1 MIRSTSEY
9 TQAMRSYGQYCSVAR
24 ALDVV
29 GDRWTLLIVRE
40 LLLQGACRYTD
51 LRDGLP
57 GIATNLLADRL
68 RDLEAAGL
76 IAREEARP
84 PIATTLFRLT
94 PRGEAL
100 RPAIDELGRW
110 GLPLMVGGPE
120 GNAFRTHW
128 LSMPAHLFLTDRHPD
143 RPPVTIE
150 IRTVDE
156 EPMYIETADGSVRTH
171 RGAAEHPDAVLT
183 GPPETIGRLLT
194 GYIGLAK
201 ARRRG
206 LKYEGDPKALDRVLP
221 EMAASA
227 H

>member
-1 MIRSTSEY
+1 
-9 TQAMRSYGQYCSVAR
+9 MRSYNQYCSVAR

-51 LRDGLP
+51 LRDALP

-76 IAREEARP
+76 IAREEAGP

-94 PRGEAL
+94 TRGEGL
-100 RPAIDELGRW
+100 RPVVEELGRW
-110 GLPLMVGGPE
+110 GLPLMGGSHK
-120 GNAFRTHW
+120 GYAFRTHW
-128 LSMPAHLFLTDRHPD
+128 LSVPAHLSLTDRHPT

-150 IRTVDE
+150 IRTDEE

-171 RGAAEHPDAVLT
+171 RGAAEHPDAVMT
-183 GPPETIGRLLT
+183 GSPQTIGRLFT
-194 GYIGLAK
+194 GNIGLAK
-201 ARRRG
+201 ARRHG
-206 LKYEGDPKALDRVLP
+206 LRYEGDPEVLKRVLP
-221 EMAASA
+221 EKEESA
-227 H
+227 Q

>member
-1 MIRSTSEY
+1 
-9 TQAMRSYGQYCSVAR
+9 MRSYGQYCSVSR

-51 LRDGLP
+51 LREALP

-76 IAREEARP
+76 IAREEAPP

-94 PRGEAL
+94 PRGEEL
-100 RPAIDELGRW
+100 RPVVNELGRW
-110 GLPLMVGGPE
+110 GLPLMAGGPE
-120 GNAFRTHW
+120 GDDFRTHW
-128 LSMPAHLFLTDRHPD
+128 LSMPALLFLTDRRPE

-150 IRTVDE
+150 IRSDGE
-156 EPMYIETADGSVRTH
+156 EPMYIETAEGSVRTH
-171 RGAAEHPDAVLT
+171 RGAAPDPDAVLT
-183 GPPETIGRLLT
+183 GPAQTIGRLFT
-194 GYIGLAK
+194 GDIGLAK

-206 LKYEGDPKALDRVLP
+206 LKYEGDPGVLDRVLP
-221 EMAASA
+221 EMEVSA
-227 H
+227 R